1 MGKLEKVIVLSV
13 LFVIAVITVV
23 SLTTDSPLDK
33 SNVAVLG
40 APPAKADATPP
51 AAPDVAQNGAPAAT
65 AANAQTQPGALLSSN
80 VNTAP
85 AAGAPNAAAPAGGIP
100 PGSLLK
106 RLDGLQDSYLADM
119 KFYTWKSGDSYR
131 GIAEQYYG
139 DWTKFPL
146 LRRANEGRKQVQI
159 GEKVL
164 VPVFDLDPAATASAP
179 GLVAALQNAPAANA
193 PAANA
198 PAPAATAPV
207 TERAK
212 TPVKPVAKKAAT
224 TTTTTGGGKVHVVKE
239 GESLWKIAKAELGN
253 GAHWN
258 KIYEA
263 NKDVMK
269 SPEALKTGMKL
280 KIP

>member
-13 LFVIAVITVV
+13 LFVVAVVLVV
-23 SLTTDSPLDK
+23 SLTTDDPLKKD
-33 SNVAVLG
+33 NVSLLG
-40 APPAKADATPP
+40 TGPAKGDT
-51 AAPDVAQNGAPAAT
+51 AAPATAPLAQNGAPAAMP
-65 AANAQTQPGALLSSN
+65 ANAQTQPGALLSSN
-80 VNTAP
+80 VTTPPAAGTAP
-85 AAGAPNAAAPAGGIP
+85 AAAPVGGIP

-106 RLDGLQDSYLADM
+106 RLDGLQDSYVDDM

-179 GLVAALQNAPAANA
+179 GLVAALQNAPGSAPANAAA
-193 PAANA
+193 PAADPA
-198 PAPAATAPV
+198 PAPVKPNTKAA
-207 TERAK
+207 AK
-212 TPVKPVAKKAAT
+212 TSSKATSAAA
-224 TTTTTGGGKVHVVKE
+224 TTGGGKVHVVKE

-253 GAHWN
+253 GANWN

>member
-13 LFVIAVITVV
+13 LFVVAVILVV
-23 SLTTDSPLDK
+23 SLTTDNPLDK
-33 SNVAVLG
+33 NNVSILGQPAPKVDPLGGG
-40 APPAKADATPP
+40 AP
-51 AAPDVAQNGAPAAT
+51 AASTALAQNGAAAVAPT
-65 AANAQTQPGALLSSN
+65 NAQAPGQPGALLSSN

-85 AAGAPNAAAPAGGIP
+85 AAPAAAPIGGIP
-100 PGSLLK
+100 AGSLLK
-106 RLDGLQDSYLADM
+106 RLDGLQDSYLPDM

-164 VPVFDLDPAATASAP
+164 VPVFDLDPAATANAP
-179 GLVAALQNAPAANA
+179 GLVAALQSAPAGAGASVPAATTPVAERANTPVKASSKKAPAAS
-193 PAANA
+193 
-198 PAPAATAPV
+198 
-207 TERAK
+207 
-212 TPVKPVAKKAAT
+212 
-224 TTTTTGGGKVHVVKE
+224 GGGKVHVVKE
-239 GESLWKIAKAELGN
+239 GESLWKIAKLELGN
-253 GAHWN
+253 GANWN

-263 NKDVMK
+263 NKDIMK

>member
-23 SLTTDSPLDK
+23 SLTTESPLDK

-40 APPAKADATPP
+40 APASKPDATPP
-51 AAPDVAQNGAPAAT
+51 AAPDVAQNGVPAAT

-85 AAGAPNAAAPAGGIP
+85 ASNAAAPACGIP

-179 GLVAALQNAPAANA
+179 GLVAALQNAPAANV
-193 PAANA
+193 
-198 PAPAATAPV
+198 PAPATTAPV

-212 TPVKPVAKKAAT
+212 TPVKPVAKKAT
-224 TTTTTGGGKVHVVKE
+224 TTTSAGGKVHVVKE